1 VTLVAAAMLYLA
13 AFQSCALLALYRQKP
28 GRTAVGVGCGVMLLF
43 SCAAPALTSS
53 VLAGLRAL
61 GAPSRILNVFAL
73 NPGLM
78 LQYVANGH
86 NDLIAIAPL
95 VFATAVVRK
104 RATLAFGSIAIA
116 GLIKAP
122 FVLLGLPI
130 VAAVRSVRLRVAGS
144 IAAFVAVAVISWL
157 GAGNGYFKT
166 LAEYGAKNVA
176 PFVPLVFR
184 LGPSLCARAATH
196 SRMSP
201 RVLSVCSDA
210 GRPVRPPVG
219 RRLRCR
225 LDSRAFAARAA
236 RHLTV
241 LAPGAYSYRMPYR
254 LVGCRCLGR

>member
-1 VTLVAAAMLYLA
+1 MLDLA
-13 AFQSCALLALYRQKP
+13 AFQSYALLALYRQKP
-28 GRTAVGVGCGVMLLF
+28 GRTAVGVGCEVMLLF

-86 NDLIAIAPL
+86 NDLIAIAVL
-95 VFATAVVRK
+95 VFAAAVVRR
-104 RATLAFGSIAIA
+104 RAT
-116 GLIKAP
+116 LIKAP

-184 LGPSLCARAATH
+184 LWPSLCARAATH

-201 RVLSVCSDA
+201 RVLSVCTDA
-210 GRPVRPPVG
+210 GRPGRPPVG